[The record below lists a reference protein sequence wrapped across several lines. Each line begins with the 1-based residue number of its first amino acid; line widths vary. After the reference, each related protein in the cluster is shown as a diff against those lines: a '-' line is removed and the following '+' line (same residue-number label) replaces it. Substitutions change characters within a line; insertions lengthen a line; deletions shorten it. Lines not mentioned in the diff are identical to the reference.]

1 MQEEQLKTEISRC
14 LGCKV
19 KPCHKACPLG
29 VSPMDF
35 ILAAKQNDFMA
46 AAQQIALK
54 NPLPQTCGLICPDRF
69 CQKVCIRSRMDGA
82 VSIPCLQAEMMK
94 RGGYPP
100 LELPEAIGKKAAIIG
115 GGPAG
120 LGAAYEFLLAGWH
133 VAIYEAKDVLGGA
146 ARLIP
151 EYRLAHKVL
160 DTEIKRIVDN
170 ERVEVFLNTMVE
182 DFAALKD
189 KYDSVILA
197 LGETEPRQLGIIG
210 EQYCVPYTS
219 YLRHPEQFKG
229 MKICVSGGGE
239 VALDCALTAKK
250 NGATDVEMFVRR
262 RRSDMRIMARDQE
275 ELAQEGIM
283 VHELSSVT
291 QIADANGH
299 FSLQVVSN
307 RINDAG
313 KAEACAGTEKQLMG
327 YDLIIQALGAYYP
340 KDKIPQDSIIAGDM
354 TGVCGTVVQA
364 LASGQAAAQKVIE
377 ETK

>member
-250 NGATDVEMFVRR
+250 NGATDVEIFVRR

-327 YDLIIQALGAYYP
+327 YDVIIQALGAYYP
-340 KDKIPQDSIIAGDM
+340 KDKIPQDCIIAGDM